1 MSPKGV
7 RAITSVI
14 VVLLLGWA
22 WSIRDAKRIE
32 SAAKTEATQQAA
44 QVAELRKSIRA
55 LQAEQATA
63 ARASAAILMANA
75 AAAPGA
81 AEAVLGA
88 LPGDRTARNR
98 ALLAMLKGGEL
109 GMLSY
114 AAPSQYK
121 VSTKVDKL
129 AEVLGLAADETATL
143 QTAAGNVLNTLLSG
157 AQVQR
162 GANEIVIEMKD
173 SPTARAEFGRMR
185 ETFQQVLGEDGYA
198 LYDSLGFKSAL
209 ENSLSNVGLVP
220 YTVTVTK
227 GTNANTGA
235 PTYVMNR
242 EGTAP
247 VVQSINYVNGVA
259 VRGPS
264 TAPVTDEEAASLT
277 AARQKEFIQ
286 NQTRSQAANLAAGR
300 GGVVGQTFAPNRTTL
315 SSALGPLEAFVPPD
329 F

>member
-1 MSPKGV
+1 MTPKGV
-7 RAITSVI
+7 RAIASVLL
-14 VVLLLGWA
+14 VLLLGWA
-22 WSIRDAKRIE
+22 WSIRDAKRVE
-32 SAAKTEATQQAA
+32 SDAKAEAAQQAA
-44 QVAELRKSIRA
+44 QVAELRKTIRA
-55 LQAEQATA
+55 LQAEQAA
-63 ARASAAILMANA
+63 SARASAANSLADA
-75 AAAPGA
+75 AAASGA
-81 AEAVLGA
+81 AETGPTAP
-88 LPGDRTARNR
+88 PGDRTARNR

-109 GMLSY
+109 GLLSY

-129 AEVLGLAADETATL
+129 AEVLGLTANETATL
-143 QTAAGNVLNTLLSG
+143 QTAAGNVLNTLLAG

-209 ENSLSNVGLVP
+209 ENSLSNVGLLP

-227 GTNANTGA
+227 GTNPNTGA
-235 PTYVMNR
+235 PTYVINR
-242 EGTAP
+242 EGTAA
-247 VVQSINYVNGVA
+247 VGQSINYVNGVA

-277 AARQKEFIQ
+277 AARQKEFAQ
-286 NQTRSQAANLAAGR
+286 NQARLQAVYAAAGR
-300 GGVVGQTFAPNRTTL
+300 GSAADLMTGNRTAL
-315 SSALGPLEAFVPPD
+315 VSALGPLETFVPPD

>member
-1 MSPKGV
+1 M
-7 RAITSVI
+7 ASVLI
-14 VVLLLGWA
+14 VLLLGWA
-22 WSIRDAKRIE
+22 WSIGDAKRIE
-32 SAAKTEATQQAA
+32 SESKADAAQQTA

-55 LQAEQATA
+55 LQAEQAAA
-63 ARASAAILMANA
+63 ARAAAAISMTNA
-75 AAAPGA
+75 AAAPGS
-81 AEAVLGA
+81 AEAALGA

-98 ALLAMLKGGEL
+98 ALLEMLKGGEL
-109 GMLSY
+109 GLLSY

-121 VSTKVDKL
+121 VATKVDKL
-129 AEVLGLAADETATL
+129 AEVLGLTADETATL

-162 GANEIVIEMKD
+162 GANEITIEMKD

-220 YTVTVTK
+220 YTVTVSK
-227 GTNANTGA
+227 GTNPTTGA
-235 PTYVMNR
+235 PTYVMSR

-247 VVQSINYVNGVA
+247 VGQTINYVNGVA

-264 TAPVTDEEAASLT
+264 TAPVTDEEAASLI
-277 AARQKEFIQ
+277 AARQKEFA
-286 NQTRSQAANLAAGR
+286 QTQARLQTANLAAGR
-300 GGVVGQTFAPNRTTL
+300 GGTGGQTLANRTTL
-315 SSALGPLEAFVPPD
+315 GSALGPLEGFIPPD